1 MITAR
6 PIRFT
11 SDIAAHRRILEAL
24 GATRVTESDGWIG
37 YAVGSGRLALHDAAG
52 SDRSSGTT
60 VLGWEVDDLDAWAQ
74 RAGAAGVSVTVGETD
89 HGLAA
94 TVIAPDG
101 TTFTVDPAAEALTP
115 PPADRRVSVLPI
127 WVTDQVQAAR
137 DVLLGIGAVARLVAD
152 SEVWS
157 DFSCDGGGLAA
168 VHRAEQGAEPAAD
181 VELAFEYDGDVEELV
196 PVLQAA
202 GVAAILID
210 ETYSR
215 TLQVA
220 NPDRQG
226 STIWINQRQAD
237 LYGYRN
243 VG

>member
-11 SDIAAHRRILEAL
+11 ADIAGHRRILEAL
-24 GATRVTESDGWIG
+24 GATLVTQADAWIV
-37 YAVGSGRLALHDAAG
+37 YAVGSGRLGLHEAGG
-52 SDRSSGTT
+52 SDQVDGTT
-60 VLGWEVDDLDAWAQ
+60 VLGWEVDDLAAWSA
-74 RAGAAGVSVTVGETD
+74 RAREAGVPATVGHTD

-94 TVIAPDG
+94 TVTALDG
-101 TTFTVDPAAEALTP
+101 TTFTVDPSVQARTP
-115 PPADRRVSVLPI
+115 APADRRLSVLPI
-127 WVTDQVQAAR
+127 WVTDQVHAAR
-137 DVLLGIGAVARLVAD
+137 DVLLGIGAVARIAAD
-152 SEVWS
+152 SGVWS

-202 GVAAILID
+202 DVAAMLID

-220 NPDRQG
+220 DPDRQG